1 MASSFLGTCLKSVAF
16 DRNFNEKKQMNTA
29 GPQMRPTT
37 KDLAIEA
44 GVSLATV
51 DRVLNDRPGVRQDTI
66 AKVNQAIQKL
76 GFIRNVVAANLA
88 RGKSYRFLFL
98 LPRTGDAFLA
108 GLIARIDEANQIF
121 AAEMVH
127 ADVMHI
133 HESDP
138 HQIAHALG
146 SLDLD
151 QVDGVAIMAPESP
164 QVRDA
169 KARLI
174 EKGIDTVSFI
184 AGQITSDHD
193 DFVGIDNHAAGA
205 TAGRLMGRFLERSA
219 GTILI
224 IAETMLARDSLERRL
239 GFDEIINIDYPHLT
253 VLPSLETYGD
263 AERTARI
270 IRNSFSSQ
278 HSIAGVYIVSSEAR
292 VPLEVVTEVFA
303 KDKPVII
310 AHERTP
316 FTEAA
321 LRSHQVDALITQ
333 DPGHLVRSAI
343 RILRARRDRREIL
356 ASQEKIRIEV
366 LITENL

>member
-1 MASSFLGTCLKSVAF
+1 
-16 DRNFNEKKQMNTA
+16 
-29 GPQMRPTT
+29 MRPTT
-37 KDLAIEA
+37 RDLAAEA

-66 AKVNQAIQKL
+66 DKVNQAIEKL

-98 LPRTGDAFLA
+98 LPRTGDEFLA
-108 GLIARIDEANQIF
+108 GLVACIGEANQIF
-121 AAEMVH
+121 AAEMIQ

-133 HESDP
+133 HQNDP
-138 HQIAHALG
+138 HQIANLLG
-146 SLDLD
+146 SLDPQ

-205 TAGRLMGRFLERSA
+205 TAGRLMGRFLGRTA

-239 GFDEIINIDYPHLT
+239 GFDEIINADYPHLR

-263 AERTARI
+263 PERTARI
-270 IRNSFSSQ
+270 ISNGLLSQ
-278 HSIAGVYIVSSEAR
+278 PAIAGVYIVSSEAR

-303 KDKPVII
+303 RDKPVII

-321 LRSHQVDALITQ
+321 LRSNQVDALITQ
-333 DPGHLVRSAI
+333 DPGHLVRSAM

-366 LITENL
+366 LIKENL

>member
-1 MASSFLGTCLKSVAF
+1 
-16 DRNFNEKKQMNTA
+16 
-29 GPQMRPTT
+29 MRPTT
-37 KDLAIEA
+37 KDLAIAA

-51 DRVLNDRPGVRQDTI
+51 DRVLNDRPGVRKDTVE
-66 AKVNQAIQKL
+66 KVNQAIEKL
-76 GFIRNVVAANLA
+76 GFIRNLVAANLA

-98 LPRTGDAFLA
+98 LPRTGDQFLA
-108 GLIARIDEANQIF
+108 GLIARIDEANLAF
-121 AAEMVH
+121 AAEMIR

-138 HQIAHALG
+138 HQIANLLG
-146 SLDLD
+146 TLDPARI
-151 QVDGVAIMAPESP
+151 DGVAIMAPESP

-169 KARLI
+169 KGRLA
-174 EKGIDTVSFI
+174 ERGIDTVSFI
-184 AGQITSDHD
+184 AGQIAKDHG

-205 TAGRLMGRFLERSA
+205 TAGRLMGRFSDRTP
-219 GTILI
+219 GKILV
-224 IAETMLARDSLERRL
+224 IAETMHARDSLERRL
-239 GFDEIINIDYPHLT
+239 GFDEVINTDYPYLT

-263 AERTARI
+263 ATRTAQI
-270 IRNSFSSQ
+270 IRSSFAS
-278 HSIAGVYIVSSEAR
+278 HRNIVGVYIVSSEAR
-292 VPLEVVTEVFA
+292 TPLEIVTQISNA
-303 KDKPVII
+303 GQPVII

-321 LRSHQVDALITQ
+321 LLSNQIDALITQ

-366 LITENL
+366 LIKENM

>member
-1 MASSFLGTCLKSVAF
+1 
-16 DRNFNEKKQMNTA
+16 
-29 GPQMRPTT
+29 MRPTT

-108 GLIARIDEANQIF
+108 GLIARISEANQIF

-184 AGQITSDHD
+184 AGQITSGHD

-239 GFDEIINIDYPHLT
+239 GFDEIINTDYPHLT

-270 IRNSFSSQ
+270 IANSLASQ
-278 HSIAGVYIVSSEAR
+278 HNIAGVYIVSSEAR

-303 KDKPVII
+303 RNKPVII

-321 LRSHQVDALITQ
+321 LRSDRVDTLITQ
-333 DPGHLVRSAI
+333 DPGHLVRSAM
-343 RILRARRDRREIL
+343 RILRARRDGREIL

-366 LITENL
+366 LIKENL